1 MKELFY
7 EVIKEAS
14 NGAVFLDGEE
24 WPIGFNTIIYDNNNI
39 KYQVMNEN
47 NLSTLVIRDEK
58 EFLSY
63 LDIYL
68 NKELSVNRKS
78 VSFIRDKD
86 RNRLKLLISYLFVNA
101 SMMDFSDPI
110 SYLKRRIQFLDN
122 GSFLSSMSIPLRG
135 MLSSKMDADIY
146 LEVNNVL
153 DDVRME
159 TPYKMNFS
167 IVKKN
172 KDGNSYFHLPSV
184 SYGICEEYGEK
195 YCYIYSI
202 LNSSKESKDEEEE
215 KYRKKISRMLYKM
228 NQGDI
233 DADVKDVSVSSV
245 LSLSLFLNLLST
257 KEIHHVKGI
266 LYLPVRYLSRDIMA
280 SSNTKRRDELL
291 ERNDQIQRNVTDKFF
306 RTFRRVSTHID
317 GVNFIDNMAYD
328 NGYIDVYLDHSF
340 NTPNVFLDEVIDS
353 VSHYKL
359 R

>member
-24 WPIGFNTIIYDNNNI
+24 WPIGFNTIIYNNNI

-78 VSFIRDKD
+78 VSFVGDRD

-101 SMMDFSDPI
+101 SMIDFSDPV

-122 GSFLSSMSIPLRG
+122 GSFLSFMSIPLKG

-172 KDGNSYFHLPSV
+172 KDGNSYCRA
-184 SYGICEEYGEK
+184 YGG
-195 YCYIYSI
+195 
-202 LNSSKESKDEEEE
+202 
-215 KYRKKISRMLYKM
+215 R
-228 NQGDI
+228 
-233 DADVKDVSVSSV
+233 
-245 LSLSLFLNLLST
+245 
-257 KEIHHVKGI
+257 
-266 LYLPVRYLSRDIMA
+266 
-280 SSNTKRRDELL
+280 
-291 ERNDQIQRNVTDKFF
+291 
-306 RTFRRVSTHID
+306 
-317 GVNFIDNMAYD
+317 
-328 NGYIDVYLDHSF
+328 
-340 NTPNVFLDEVIDS
+340 
-353 VSHYKL
+353 
-359 R
+359 